1 MKPRRA
7 AVVLVASVA
16 FVYALVCVA
25 ARLWYPHVLFPAPRL
40 AAVPRDVQ
48 ELVDDRRAELLE
60 LPQQDGPPTRALWF
74 PAPPGGRAVV
84 VFHGNGETMFDRV
97 DVAQALAAR
106 GLGALLVEYRG
117 YGISHGPPPSEAS
130 LYADGEAAM
139 AYLARAGFEPS
150 RVAIWGTSLGTG
162 VASEMARRHP
172 VARLVLV
179 TPFTSIPAMASRIA
193 PILPVRLVLAH
204 ELDTLGRA
212 PQIRAP
218 TLVVHGDADE
228 IIPFAMGETVA
239 KALPDA
245 RFVRVEGAHHNDL
258 FAPRA
263 GEPSA
268 AELFEVVVEHLRG
281 G

>member
-1 MKPRRA
+1 MLLVA
-7 AVVLVASVA
+7 AVA
-16 FVYALVCVA
+16 FAYALVCVA
-25 ARLWYPHVLFPAPRL
+25 ARLWYPRVLFPAPRL

-48 ELVDDRRAELLE
+48 ELVDDHRAALLE
-60 LPQQDGPPTRALWF
+60 LPQQEGPPTRALWF
-74 PAPPGGRAVV
+74 EPPPGGRAVV
-84 VFHGNGETMFDRV
+84 VFHGNGETMFDRA
-97 DVAQALAAR
+97 DVAEALVAR

-117 YGISHGPPPSEAS
+117 YGISYGPPPSEAS

-139 AYLARAGFEPS
+139 AYLARAGFDPS
-150 RVAIWGTSLGTG
+150 RVALWGTSLGTG

-179 TPFTSIPAMASRIA
+179 TPFTSIPDMASRIA

-228 IIPFAMGETVA
+228 IIPFVMGEAVA

-245 RFVRVEGAHHNDL
+245 RFVRVDGGHHNDL

-268 AELFEVVVEHLRG
+268 AELFDTVVDHLRG